1 MRLPRHLA
9 SQWPTRFYFAVSV
22 ACTVLGL
29 GCAASDADVDAGR
42 DRRDSGPPPDM
53 CATSVEDVDCSCDNG
68 HLGLQ
73 LEDCRG
79 NALGACECPVEEA
92 CDAGAGC
99 IGSTLCTELGGCGQC
114 GGCFAGTDD
123 TGFAKAFSVAPNGDA
138 FVLLTAA
145 PWIVRHT
152 ASAATALTV
161 QGDLGFATSIVA
173 LDDSLLL
180 VGVSASPANSVTI
193 QRLSHTGALLGTTTW
208 SVPQTSG
215 TAGVFGV
222 RAQLLS
228 NGSVVVVAARY
239 NSVSFG
245 TISETPTV
253 TDVDTVMTTNTGLR
267 LTDLDEGLDGTLVL
281 GGYLLRFGRVE
292 GTWFARISQAGVM
305 LGERSEDR
313 YDLFT
318 PYGYVAESAAGQT
331 FAGWS
336 WRFTDREPLDLYA
349 RRFDSTLMNPVW
361 SQLANDQGE
370 TLLGVEFIVGSVVF
384 ATRTQ
389 LFRTDAAGS
398 YPLQRLALPANV
410 LATDA
415 RGNELFLLT
424 NANDGSAFHSVQRAA
439 FSPVGAAGAGSSC
452 GVDGD
457 CQSGKCCVSGN
468 PRVGVCSATAQCPND
483 AVCTAANACAE
494 GGCLMLGA
502 AGVCATRCAASSDC
516 PSSYFC
522 GEADCGGP
530 PCLRYCLRDCT
541 SGGAST
547 CTSIDSTLSCDMMM
561 NAENVPVSLC
571 R

>member
-1 MRLPRHLA
+1 VTTVTLA
-9 SQWPTRFYFAVSV
+9 SSSRTVAETRWVLVS
-22 ACTVLGL
+22 APWKRRATL
-29 GCAASDADVDAGR
+29 ARDASDPR
-42 DRRDSGPPPDM
+42 
-53 CATSVEDVDCSCDNG
+53 
-68 HLGLQ
+68 
-73 LEDCRG
+73 
-79 NALGACECPVEEA
+79 
-92 CDAGAGC
+92 
-99 IGSTLCTELGGCGQC
+99 TELGGCGQC